1 MPLMK
6 TLAILAALSAASPGL
21 PEKLHCKFVVAQF
34 CYDNGECNDM
44 KMADRHGIQ
53 RAIINFRNNSM
64 AEFDG
69 DLVIREK
76 IDNLVIDNI
85 GDLVAHWKSSNK
97 NGSNWFNRLFKT
109 SEGFQLER
117 GFSNSLNSVVPD
129 DGNWVVYKCPSRWGL
144 GSAKVAQ

>member
-44 KMADRHGIQ
+44 KMAERYGIQ
-53 RAIINFRNNSM
+53 RAIINFRHNTM
-64 AEFDG
+64 MVYDV
-69 DLVIREK
+69 DLVIRNK
-76 IDNLVIDNI
+76 IDNIVVDNV
-85 GDLVAHWKSSNK
+85 GDLVAHWKSYNK
-97 NGSNWFNRLFKT
+97 NGSTWFNSLFKT

-117 GFSNSLNSVVPD
+117 GFSNSMNNSVPD
-129 DGNWVVYKCPSRWGL
+129 DGNWAVYKCPSRLGL